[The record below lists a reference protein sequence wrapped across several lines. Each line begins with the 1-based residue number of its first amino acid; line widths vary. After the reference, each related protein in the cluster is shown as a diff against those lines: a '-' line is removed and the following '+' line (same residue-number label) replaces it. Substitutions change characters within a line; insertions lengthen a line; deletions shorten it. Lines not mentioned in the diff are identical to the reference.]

1 MIKLFRWNK
10 FDFNKNNWLELK
22 IGSFFLGG
30 VKDFILI
37 IIFEYYS
44 KNNLILYRD
53 NINIL

>member
-22 IGSFFLGG
+22 IGSFFFN
-30 VKDFILI
+30 VKAFILI